1 MKSDP
6 LRVLLVEDE
15 PTSLHLMEE
24 ILHSRGHEVDAC
36 DDAETGWSSFVQHRH
51 LLVILDRYL
60 PGMDGLELCRR
71 IRDTPDAEDTII
83 LFVTGAERREA
94 LEDALEAGAN
104 DYVVKPV
111 DDRVHVR
118 LAIAERQVRKLRDR
132 RRIERELEK
141 GSLYDPVTGLP
152 NRSLLLDRLDRAAR
166 RAARPANDHLFGILL
181 IDVHGFREV
190 NDVHGREAGDRVL
203 AEVGAR
209 LSHCIRTTDTAARM
223 VSDEFALLLDGMRD
237 VSDPTR
243 VAQRVHEALTRP
255 FSVDGGEIALGA
267 AIGIAISLTG
277 YERSEDVVRDA
288 QQALQRARA
297 EGPGTSRLFDPVMHA
312 QAVSRL
318 RLETR
323 LRRAL
328 DHDELILHFQ
338 PIISLVS
345 GRIESFEAL
354 VRWQDPER
362 GLVPP
367 SEFIPIAEETG
378 LVVPMGW
385 WVMERALQHLAAWRQ
400 VLPEEKLSVAV
411 NLSARHVAQGDILEA
426 VADVLS
432 RAGMTGADLHVEITE
447 TSLMRGLEEVER
459 SLRRLKETGVQ
470 VHVDDFG
477 TGYSSLAYL
486 CRLPID
492 RLKVDRSFVSLM
504 EESAENLEVVS
515 TIIRL
520 AHNLSMDVVA
530 EGVETEEQ
538 LALLREM
545 GCDMV
550 QGYLFSRPV
559 EGDAVVGLLRRF
571 EPPTPVS

>member
-24 ILHSRGHEVDAC
+24 ILRGRGHEVDAC
-36 DDAETGWSSFVQHRH
+36 GDAETGWASFVQHRH

-71 IRDTPDAEDTII
+71 IRDEADSEDTVI

-94 LEDALEAGAN
+94 LEEALEAGAN

-166 RAARPANDHLFGILL
+166 RAARPANEHLFGVML
-181 IDVHGFREV
+181 IDLHGFREV
-190 NDVHGREAGDRVL
+190 NETYGRDQGDRVL

-209 LSHCIRTTDTAARM
+209 LGRCIRTTDTAARM

-243 VAQRVHEALTRP
+243 VARRVHETLSRPIAL
-255 FSVDGGEIALGA
+255 DGEEVTLGA

-328 DHDELILHFQ
+328 DHDELVLHFQ
-338 PIISLVS
+338 PIISLAT

-367 SEFIPIAEETG
+367 GEFIPIAEETG
-378 LVVPMGW
+378 LVVPLGW
-385 WVMERALQHLAAWRQ
+385 WVMKRALQHLAAWRQ
-400 VLPEEKLSVAV
+400 VLPEEELSVAV
-411 NLSARHVAQGDILEA
+411 NLSARHVSQSGVLESVADILR
-426 VADVLS
+426 
-432 RAGMTGADLHVEITE
+432 RAGMRGSDLHVEITE
-447 TSLMRGLEEVER
+447 TSLMHGWDEVER
-459 SLRRLKETGVQ
+459 SLRRLKESGVQ

-504 EESAENLEVVS
+504 GDSTENLEVVS

-520 AHNLSMDVVA
+520 AHNLSMEVVA

-538 LALLREM
+538 LGLLREM

-550 QGYLFSRPV
+550 QGYLFSPPV
-559 EGDAVVGLLRRF
+559 AGDAVVGLLRRF